1 MLESNNKKEKVV
13 IFGGT
18 GFIGSHITK
27 LLLKEGYDI
36 TCVSN
41 DQYVKENKYIEGALF
56 RFADLNKLSQE
67 DLEKL
72 LSGYDYFIFAAGVD
86 DRYVPK
92 APALEF
98 FRKANVETTLK
109 ITKAAKKVGVK
120 KGIIISSY
128 FTYFAR
134 KEPQLAEHHP
144 YIKARLEQEDEAMKL
159 ANNDFSVVIL
169 QLPYVIGAVKG
180 KKPLFK
186 PLVKYLHLP
195 CPTLFMKGGTAIVT
209 VKQIAK
215 ATRGALRES
224 IGSKIY
230 PVASK
235 NMTWDEFIKAINPKK
250 KKIIHIPKFLI
261 QIFAFVVDTLHKLK
275 GKEGGLK
282 LIKYVEMQTKELFLD
297 LEDSKE
303 LFDSEDGEIEDAFED
318 MVNESLQT
326 WSASFD

>member
-1 MLESNNKKEKVV
+1 MKEKMLESSNKQEKVV

-27 LLLKEGYDI
+27 LLLEEGYDV

-41 DQYVKENKYIEGALF
+41 DKYIKENKYIEGALF

-67 DLEKL
+67 DLEEL
-72 LSGYDYFIFAAGVD
+72 LSGFNYFIFAAGVD
-86 DRYVPK
+86 DRYAPK

-98 FRKANVETTLK
+98 FRKANVETTVK
-109 ITKAAKKVGVK
+109 VTKAAKKVGLK

-128 FTYFAR
+128 FAHFAR

-144 YIKARLEQEDEAMKL
+144 YIQARIEQEDEAMKL
-159 ANNDFSVVIL
+159 ADNYFSVVIL

-180 KKPLFK
+180 KKPLFQ
-186 PLVKYLHLP
+186 PLVRYLHLP
-195 CPTLFMKGGTAIVT
+195 GPTLFMKGGTAIVT

-215 ATRGALRES
+215 ATCGALRKD

-235 NMTWDEFIKAINPKK
+235 NITWDEFIKAINPKK

-261 QIFAFVVDTLHKLK
+261 KIFGFVVDTLHKLK

-282 LIKYVEMQTKELFLD
+282 LVKYAEMQTKELFLD
-297 LEDSKE
+297 LEDCKE
-303 LFDSEDGEIEDAFED
+303 LLDNDDGEIEEAFKD
-318 MVNESLQT
+318 MVNESM
-326 WSASFD
+326 

>member
-1 MLESNNKKEKVV
+1 MKEKMLESNKKKEKVA

-27 LLLKEGYDI
+27 LLLEEGYDV

-41 DQYVKENKYIEGALF
+41 DQYVKENKYIEGASF
-56 RFADLNKLSQE
+56 RFADLNKLNQE

-98 FRKANVETTLK
+98 FRKANVETTVK
-109 ITKAAKKVGVK
+109 VTKAAKKVGLK
-120 KGIIISSY
+120 KAVIISSY

-159 ANNDFSVVIL
+159 ADNNFSVVVL

-180 KKPLFK
+180 KAPLFK

-195 CPTLFMKGGTAIVT
+195 GPTLFMKGGTAIVT

-215 ATRGALRES
+215 ATRGALRKD

-235 NMTWDEFIKAINPKK
+235 NMNWDEFIKAINPKK

-261 QIFAFVVDTLHKLK
+261 QIFGFVVDTVHKLK

-282 LIKYVEMQTKELFLD
+282 LIKYVEMQTKELFLN

-303 LFDSEDGEIEDAFED
+303 LFDSADGEIEDAFED
-318 MVNESLQT
+318 MVDESL
-326 WSASFD
+326 

>member
-1 MLESNNKKEKVV
+1 MKEKMLDSSNKKEQVA

-27 LLLKEGYDI
+27 LLLDEGYDV

-41 DQYVKENKYIEGALF
+41 DQYVKENKYIEGASF
-56 RFADLNKLSQE
+56 RFADLNKLNQ
-67 DLEKL
+67 DGLEKL

-98 FRKANVETTLK
+98 FRKANVETTVK
-109 ITKAAKKVGVK
+109 VTQAAKKVGLK
-120 KGIIISSY
+120 KGVIISSY

-134 KEPQLAEHHP
+134 KEPQLVEHHP

-159 ANNDFSVVIL
+159 ADSDFSVIIL
-169 QLPYVIGAVKG
+169 QLPYVIGAIKG
-180 KKPLFK
+180 KKPLFQ

-195 CPTLFMKGGTAIVT
+195 GPTLFMQGGTAIVT

-215 ATRGALRES
+215 ATLGVLRKS

-235 NMTWDEFIKAINPKK
+235 NMNWDEFIKAINPKK

-261 QIFAFVVDTLHKLK
+261 QIFGFVVDTLHKLQ

-282 LIKYVEMQTKELFLD
+282 LVKYVEMQTKELFLD
-297 LEDSKE
+297 LDDCKE

-318 MVNESLQT
+318 MVD
-326 WSASFD
+326 ASFLP